1 MNKLLP
7 KTLIF
12 AAGVVIGSVATWAVI
27 KDKYAQ
33 IAQEE
38 IDSVKEVFSRREK
51 GESESRKFAM
61 MGEAVAEGFEAG
73 VEAAEKKEYERYASV
88 YATANKMASVV
99 KDGKTK
105 SALEMGVDPN
115 FKLEVEEET
124 DDVERPYVI
133 PPEEFGELDYET
145 VSLTY
150 YEDGVLT
157 DDMDNVIE
165 DLDDIIGEESL
176 KHFGEYEDDSVFV
189 RNDARETDYE
199 ILMDTRKFS
208 DIYPDHP

>member
-1 MNKLLP
+1 MNNILS

-12 AAGVVIGSVATWAVI
+12 AAGVAIGSAATWAVI
-27 KDKYAQ
+27 KDKYAK

-38 IDSVKEVFSRREK
+38 IDSVKEVFSRGKRAEMHPVDEACGIDVGSILSEK
-51 GESESRKFAM
+51 D
-61 MGEAVAEGFEAG
+61 
-73 VEAAEKKEYERYASV
+73 EKRDYERYASL
-88 YATANKMASVV
+88 YSGQGKNETVV
-99 KDGKTK
+99 KDGNKK
-105 SALEMGVDPN
+105 STVTNDGN
-115 FKLEVEEET
+115 IHIKVEEEK

-157 DDMDNVIE
+157 DDMDNIIE
-165 DLDDIIGEESL
+165 DVDDIVGEESL
-176 KHFGEYEDDSVFV
+176 EHFGEYEDDSVFV

-199 ILMDTRKFS
+199 ILADTRNYH
-208 DIYPDHP
+208 DIHP

>member
-1 MNKLLP
+1 MNKLLS

-27 KDKYAQ
+27 KDKYAK

-51 GESESRKFAM
+51 EESESRKTVESGQM
-61 MGEAVAEGFEAG
+61 IVKGFEAG
-73 VEAAEKKEYERYASV
+73 TFNVAEAVKKAYENRAAAYTSNEVKKPEK
-88 YATANKMASVV
+88 
-99 KDGKTK
+99 
-105 SALEMGVDPN
+105 
-115 FKLEVEEET
+115 EEI

-165 DLDDIIGEESL
+165 DVDDIIGEESL
-176 KHFGEYEDDSVFV
+176 EHFGEYEDDSVFV

-199 ILMDTRKFS
+199 ILADSRRFS
-208 DIYPDHP
+208 DIHPEYHTEG